1 VSPKPIDNR
10 GFMRTMGRVLRRPVF
25 LPMPAP
31 VVRTLFGRMGQ
42 EALLDGA
49 FVLPS
54 RLVELGFRY
63 DFPELDDALHF
74 ELGIFR

>member
-1 VSPKPIDNR
+1 
-10 GFMRTMGRVLRRPVF
+10 
-25 LPMPAP
+25 
-31 VVRTLFGRMGQ
+31 MGQ